1 MAKSKK
7 KQQNTVQQEQNTG
20 TEQLVP
26 STENSLH
33 NKSYVLR

>member
-26 STENSLH
+26 STENSLQQQ
-33 NKSYVLR
+33 KITL